1 MILDEP
7 VVTALL
13 FEQITA
19 FYIYI
24 ICIVVTLILLMQMMF
39 ILIRGRNLKYQQ
51 SAGNESSGVQEG
63 SIISYLNKFSGI
75 FLTVFSTA
83 LSQLFMRM
91 IIENFNCDKKYEIEN
106 GCDSRLRQIAQYFS
120 YAGIV
125 VIFMATSFS
134 DIFLT
139 KLFPN
144 D

>member
-24 ICIVVTLILLMQMMF
+24 ICIAVTLILFMQMIF
-39 ILIRGRNLKYQQ
+39 ILVRGRNLKYQQ
-51 SAGNESSGVQEG
+51 SAGNESNGVREG
-63 SIISYLNKFSGI
+63 SIIYYLNKFSGI

-91 IIENFNCDKKYEIEN
+91 IIENFNCDKKYEI
-106 GCDSRLRQIAQYFS
+106 
-120 YAGIV
+120 
-125 VIFMATSFS
+125 
-134 DIFLT
+134 
-139 KLFPN
+139 
-144 D
+144 